1 MIGKGE
7 NMNRRIGII
16 GGTGIYRLNGIENLH
31 EERVETPFGSVRLNA
46 GCLGGKEVAFLT
58 RHGEHHSIA
67 PNQINYR
74 ANLYALK
81 EFGVKT
87 VFATACSGSLNPDYQ
102 VGSFVLLEQFLDF
115 TKNRTATFFENSAD
129 KPISHLDFTEPYC
142 GTLGDA
148 VVKAAESVGEN
159 VLRGATYCCM
169 EGPRFETA
177 AEVSMLKMLGGDLV
191 GHTGYPEV
199 VLAREA
205 GMCYCSIGIVSNM
218 AAGIINQSINPKEAT
233 DIVSGCL
240 EILQT
245 ILSETIKSM
254 PSEFDCACQHAVESA
269 YM

>member
-1 MIGKGE
+1 
-7 NMNRRIGII
+7 MNRKIGII
-16 GGTGIYRLNGIENLH
+16 GGTGIYKLNGIENLH

-46 GCLGGKEVAFLT
+46 GFLGGKEVAFLT

-81 EFGVKT
+81 EFGVKA

-115 TKNRTATFFENSAD
+115 TKNRTATFFGDSTG
-129 KPISHLDFTEPYC
+129 KPIPHLDFTDPYC
-142 GTLGDA
+142 RTLGDA
-148 VVKAAESVGEN
+148 VVKAAASMGEP
-159 VLRGATYCCM
+159 VMRGATYCCM
-169 EGPRFETA
+169 EGPRFETR
-177 AEVSMLKMLGGDLV
+177 AEIRMLRTLGGDLA

-218 AAGIINQSINPKEAT
+218 AAGIMDQAINPKEAT
-233 DIVSGCL
+233 DIVAGRL
-240 EILQT
+240 EVLQT
-245 ILSETIKSM
+245 ILSETIQSL
-254 PSEFDCACQHAVESA
+254 PAEFDCACQHAIDSA